1 MGPFPPTASG
11 MTGVEGRVDDARLA
25 ELLAANSEFIESSKV
40 IMAKLFTAV
49 EDANSVIS

>member
-1 MGPFPPTASG
+1 MPTASG
-11 MTGVEGRVDDARLA
+11 MTGRPEGRVDDARLA

-49 EDANSVIS
+49 RTRTV